1 MEREF
6 VRWLCQRL
14 PADAR
19 MLVGPGD
26 DAAILRVEA
35 EANVVATTD
44 MLMEGVDFE
53 LARHEPE
60 RIGRKALAVNLSD
73 LAAMAAVPVA
83 ALVSLCLPRKGGAEL
98 AKRLLEGMLPLAAE
112 RGEAGRCDRCDRR
125 VWREHFA
132 QTV

>member
-53 LARHEPE
+53 LVRHEPE

-73 LAAMAAVPVA
+73 LAAIEQRIARSTSESARDELLDRNEMKCTGNIGEQ
-83 ALVSLCLPRKGGAEL
+83 LV
-98 AKRLLEGMLPLAAE
+98 
-112 RGEAGRCDRCDRR
+112 
-125 VWREHFA
+125 
-132 QTV
+132 